1 MRDRLIELLENM
13 PRNKMTIGE
22 VADYILANSDIVPLC
37 KVGDTVYQV
46 DTVFDEIII
55 TELTVVELI
64 IDSKGMRSL
73 YGMTNKGSVYCFNR
87 GHNLN
92 NIKFTREEAER
103 ALKGGEPI
111 CDYTKTNWSECCE
124 CSAKDHCDK
133 YNERSEIIGEMLGE
147 VIGEIKN
154 EWR

>member
-46 DTVFDEIII
+46 DTLFDEIII
-55 TELTVVELI
+55 TELTVTELT
-64 IDSKGMRSL
+64 IDSNGIKTL
-73 YGMTNKGSVYCFNR
+73 YGVTNKGSVYCFVR
-87 GHNLN
+87 GYDLN

-103 ALKGGEPI
+103 ALK
-111 CDYTKTNWSECCE
+111 
-124 CSAKDHCDK
+124 
-133 YNERSEIIGEMLGE
+133 E
-147 VIGEIKN
+147 VSG
-154 EWR
+154 